1 MLWLQF
7 GESKVYP
14 QKMCAVAMAMGL
26 LKNNGLKMVFVYL
39 NKIQSL
45 DFFDHLPIVK
55 NSLCQNSD
63 FLRYIIHVVS
73 ELLFC
78 QIS

>member
-1 MLWLQF
+1 
-7 GESKVYP
+7 
-14 QKMCAVAMAMGL
+14 MCAVAMAMGL
-26 LKNNGLKMVFVYL
+26 LKNKGLKMVFVYFKK
-39 NKIQSL
+39 KIQSL
-45 DFFDHLPIVK
+45 DFFHHLLIVK

-78 QIS
+78 QMS